1 MTDTPSLPLLREAVA
16 KMTEGPWHAGSVGPY
31 PYTANV
37 YGNPKTALGIVAQCY
52 RCPDAY
58 TPHRSDVTQGDMDA
72 AGIVALRN
80 AADAMLDEVEAERI
94 ENAHLREAFVTMEK
108 AYNVEHRRHSDLLG
122 LLSEFYPAEADIREC
137 LTRSRADLAA
147 AKAHAEDSQDV
158 DEMEADLAAA
168 RAVLDTI
175 LEVGHDD
182 DHPAVMALLDRAAWQ
197 AWQERGRG

>member
-1 MTDTPSLPLLREAVA
+1 
-16 KMTEGPWHAGSVGPY
+16 
-31 PYTANV
+31 
-37 YGNPKTALGIVAQCY
+37 
-52 RCPDAY
+52 
-58 TPHRSDVTQGDMDA
+58 MDA

-147 AKAHAEDSQDV
+147 ITAAVTAYVSAEAKASWSVRDITLLAKAHAEDSQDV